1 ETPEGER
8 WVESRDSDK
17 QAASRW

>member
-1 ETPEGER
+1 ATPEGER

-17 QAASRW
+17 AAAHRW